1 MQEETHMD
9 TILDMAKDLG
19 YALQQDERYIRT
31 QMAQAAADED
41 EALQGLIG
49 EFNLKRIAINNE
61 NTKEEKDGEK
71 LKRLDAELREVY
83 ARIMQN
89 EHMAAY
95 NEAKTE
101 LDKLVHAVGAIVTMS
116 AQGQDPDEVQ
126 TGGCGGDCAGCA
138 GCH

>member
-1 MQEETHMD
+1 ME
-9 TILDMAKDLG
+9 DMLELAREL
-19 YALQQDERYIRT
+19 ARTLQQDERFIRT

-41 EALQGLIG
+41 EELQSLIG
-49 EFNLKRIAINNE
+49 EFNLKRIAVGNE
-61 NTKEEKDGEK
+61 TSKEDKDEAKLKTLDGEI
-71 LKRLDAELREVY
+71 RELY
-83 ARIMQN
+83 ALIMAN

-101 LDKLVHAVGAIVTMS
+101 LDKLVNDIGTIITMS

-126 TGGCGGDCAGCA
+126 TGSCGGNCAGCS

>member
-1 MQEETHMD
+1 ME
-9 TILDMAKDLG
+9 DMLELAREL
-19 YALQQDERYIRT
+19 ARTLQQDERFIRT

-41 EALQGLIG
+41 EELQSLIG
-49 EFNLKRIAINNE
+49 EFNLKRIAVGNE
-61 NTKEEKDGEK
+61 TSKEDKDEAKLKTLDGEI
-71 LKRLDAELREVY
+71 RELY
-83 ARIMQN
+83 ALIMAN

-101 LDKLVHAVGAIVTMS
+101 LDKLVNDIGTIITMS

-126 TGGCGGDCAGCA
+126 TGGCGGNCAGCR

>member
-1 MQEETHMD
+1 MDAIQAVRELGKAIQE
-9 TILDMAKDLG
+9 
-19 YALQQDERYIRT
+19 DERYIEY
-31 QMAQAAADED
+31 AKAKKANDED
-41 EALQGLIG
+41 TELQNLIG

-101 LDKLVHAVGAIVTMS
+101 LDKQVHAVGAIVTMS

>member
-1 MQEETHMD
+1 ME
-9 TILDMAKDLG
+9 DMLELAREL
-19 YALQQDERYIRT
+19 ARTLQHDERFIRT

-41 EALQGLIG
+41 EELQSLIG
-49 EFNLKRIAINNE
+49 EFNLKRIAVGNE
-61 NTKEEKDGEK
+61 TSKEDKDEAKLKTLDGEI
-71 LKRLDAELREVY
+71 RELY
-83 ARIMQN
+83 ALIMAN

-101 LDKLVHAVGAIVTMS
+101 LDKLVNDIGTIITMS

-126 TGGCGGDCAGCA
+126 TGGGGGNCAGCS